1 MRGEGRPPP
10 SPWFWTKF
18 RRRLCWPTCYH
29 LEHQHRQLEGRG
41 VTGEEAQR
49 EARLK
54 FGGLEQVKT
63 NAGKRTVYPLSKP
76 RFRMFGT
83 PSEPGDEAR
92 RSPQSGSGLL

>member
-18 RRRLCWPTCYH
+18 RRRLCWPTCYR
-29 LEHQHRQLEGRG
+29 LEHQHRQCEGRG

-54 FGGLEQVKT
+54 FGGLEQVK
-63 NAGKRTVYPLSKP
+63 
-76 RFRMFGT
+76 
-83 PSEPGDEAR
+83 DECRQAHGVSLIETSIQDVRHALRAWR
-92 RSPQSGSGLL
+92 RSPSFAAVG